1 MAEHK
6 KGIVEAAV
14 ETGVGLTEA
23 MTGAMKAATEYI
35 APTQGKPRSPKKR
48 ATATTTRSKAAP
60 PAQRGHGEKEIRS
73 SEQTAADDGCEE
85 RPNRAATVC
94 GERKNCGSGQP
105 LSVVLRTPGQWGDSA
120 AVLLLPP
127 H

>member
-35 APTQGKPRSPKKR
+35 APTKGKPRSPKKR

-60 PAQRGHGEKEIRS
+60 PRSAATAKRKSAAASRQRPM
-73 SEQTAADDGCEE
+73 TAAKRG
-85 RPNRAATVC
+85 
-94 GERKNCGSGQP
+94 
-105 LSVVLRTPGQWGDSA
+105 RTARQRSA
-120 AVLLLPP
+120 AKGKTVARGSR
-127 H
+127 